1 MAIVRWDPFQL
12 MRWPN
17 IWEDEESYLPAA
29 DNNLDIFETETEVV
43 ARANMAGIPEDKVE
57 ITFDKGILWIR
68 GQEETQEKE
77 GKKYYRKAT
86 RSYSYKIAIPG
97 NIDLKHEPAAVVKN
111 GVVEIT
117 FMKAEEAKPKRIS
130 IKSSK

>member
-17 IWEDEESYLPAA
+17 IWDDEQSYAPTT
-29 DNNLDIFETETEVV
+29 DNNLDIYETESEVV
-43 ARANMAGIPEDKVE
+43 VRANLAGIPEDKVE

-68 GQEETQEKE
+68 GEEETQEKE

-97 NIDLKHEPAAVVKN
+97 NIDLKHEPEAVVKN

-117 FMKAEEAKPKRIS
+117 FLKAEEAKPRKIA
-130 IKSSK
+130 IKAAK